1 MWRERAAISTPSRRP
16 LGSSRADPRAH
27 PADAALRAAGDDLEG
42 VAPVESGGRGWRIPM
57 MHAVHDRER
66 PPRIEEED
74 RPPEPPGGGPLRL
87 SEGRL
92 ELIKKI
98 IKKS

>member
-1 MWRERAAISTPSRRP
+1 
-16 LGSSRADPRAH
+16 
-27 PADAALRAAGDDLEG
+27 
-42 VAPVESGGRGWRIPM
+42 
-57 MHAVHDRER
+57 MHAVHDRRER

-74 RPPEPPGGGPLRL
+74 RPPEPPGGPLRL

-98 IKKS
+98 IEKS